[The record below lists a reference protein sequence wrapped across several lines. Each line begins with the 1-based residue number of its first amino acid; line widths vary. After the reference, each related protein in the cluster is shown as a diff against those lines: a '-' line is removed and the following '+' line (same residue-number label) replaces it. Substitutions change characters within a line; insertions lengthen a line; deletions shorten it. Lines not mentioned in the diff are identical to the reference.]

1 MEHNLYSLKIQQ
13 EHKERGVQSAHELQT
28 KSQYLYFLRFLK
40 IEFFTRNACFKTHRV
55 IEKVNKIEFLIK
67 VSHVESA

>member
-28 KSQYLYFLRFLK
+28 KSQNLYF
-40 IEFFTRNACFKTHRV
+40 
-55 IEKVNKIEFLIK
+55 
-67 VSHVESA
+67 